1 MGVFENKEYQNHE
14 HVSFV
19 EDEKS
24 GLRAIIA
31 IHSTILGGR
40 CGGGC
45 RFYPY
50 PDSDAALTDALRL
63 SRAMTNKF
71 AIAGLPVGGGKTVI
85 IGDPKKDKSEAL
97 LEALGRFVNR
107 LGGRYVIAE
116 DVGTTPEDML
126 VVSRQTPFVTGL
138 PGQSGDT
145 SPATGEGIYNAI
157 RAAADYK
164 LKRKAVSVA
173 MQGFGN
179 VGRYLAGHLV
189 KNGIKIYVSDINQD
203 NVKLAVEKFGAIA
216 VGLEELFSL
225 DVDVL
230 APCALGAVLNDYTIP
245 KIKVPIICGGANNQ
259 LAEGHHAQMLQDKG
273 ILFVPDYVANAGGAI
288 AGAAPVMGR
297 TIEETNQAVAKIYDN
312 CLEVLKIAE
321 SEGITPDGAA
331 AKMAEKI
338 IKSKAAAQ

>member
-19 EDEKS
+19 EDEKN

-31 IHSTILGGR
+31 IHSTVLGGR
-40 CGGGC
+40 SGGGC
-45 RFYPY
+45 RFFPY
-50 PDSDAALTDALRL
+50 PDSDAALTDVLRL

-71 AIAGLPVGGGKTVI
+71 AIAGLPAGGGKTVI

-97 LEALGRFVNR
+97 LEALGRFIDR

-116 DVGTTPEDML
+116 DVGTTPEDMA
-126 VVSRQTPFVTGL
+126 VINRKTPFVTGL

-164 LKRKAVSVA
+164 LKRKVVSVA

-189 KNGIKIYVSDINQD
+189 ENGVKLYVTDINQD
-203 NVKLAVEKFGAIA
+203 NVRLAVEKFGAIA
-216 VGLEELFSL
+216 VGLEEIFSL
-225 DVDVL
+225 NVDVL
-230 APCALGAVLNDYTIP
+230 APCALGAVLNDHTIP
-245 KIKVPIICGGANNQ
+245 QIKAPVICGGANNQ
-259 LAEGHHAQMLQDKG
+259 LAESRHAQMLQDKG

-288 AGAAPVMGR
+288 AGAAPVMNR
-297 TIEETNQAVAKIYDN
+297 TIEETNQAVAQIYNN
-312 CLEVLKIAE
+312 CFEVLKIAD
-321 SEGITPDGAA
+321 SEGITPDRAA
-331 AKMAEKI
+331 AKMADKI
-338 IKSKAAAQ
+338 IKNKAAAQ